1 MNILVLNV
9 GSSSVKYEIFPNH
22 LTTNQPVIGGMIEEI
37 GRHAHL
43 IVGNA
48 RQQVAAANIH
58 EALRLVFFQLRKEK
72 IALHAIGHR
81 VVHGGGL
88 HAPVRIT
95 LKLLDEL
102 RKLSVLAPLHNP
114 PQIEAIEACMKLFSV
129 PQVAVFDTAFY
140 HAMPAHASLYA
151 IPYELAQKHR
161 IKRYGFH
168 GTSHQYVAQEAC
180 RILNK
185 EMRRLRMIT
194 CHLGNGCSITA
205 IKNGKAVDTSMG
217 FTPLEGLMMGARS
230 GDIDP
235 SIVPF
240 LMEQEHLSSTDV
252 ERMLNEQSGLLGV
265 SGVSN
270 DIRAIMKTKS
280 ARARLAVDMFVY
292 RIAKCIGAYV
302 AAMNGVDVIV
312 FTAGIGEH
320 QAMIRERVTGYFAY
334 LGIVLDKKKNHENA
348 SVVSDKRSKAIVMVV
363 PTNEALM
370 IARETARVVRS
381 K

>member
-1 MNILVLNV
+1 
-9 GSSSVKYEIFPNH
+9 
-22 LTTNQPVIGGMIEEI
+22 
-37 GRHAHL
+37 
-43 IVGNA
+43 
-48 RQQVAAANIH
+48 
-58 EALRLVFFQLRKEK
+58 
-72 IALHAIGHR
+72 
-81 VVHGGGL
+81 
-88 HAPVRIT
+88 
-95 LKLLDEL
+95 
-102 RKLSVLAPLHNP
+102 
-114 PQIEAIEACMKLFSV
+114 MKLFSV